1 MRSARVLLNGIVDYA
16 GLFPPA
22 SLDMERALR
31 AYADYLSGPY
41 SELLGKFI
49 VPVSRLD
56 ELSEVGSSMFSR
68 DGDPSWRISVI
79 VGSSLAAARVAARD
93 FNARH
98 RNGSVDGNAVC
109 DAFEALAADADAVRE
124 ALREIPVFFEL
135 YLEVPAAIDPAPAIK
150 AMSGT
155 RAAAKIRTGG
165 VTRESIPSS
174 SQVLRFMRECHNH
187 GVPFKATAGLH
198 HAIGSEYPLT
208 YDMDSPRAEM
218 FGYLNVFVGAA
229 AIEAEWDDT
238 SVLEILETRD
248 PAVFRFDADG
258 VSVNGRKIEAPVLAG
273 TRERFA
279 LSFGSCSFTEPVD
292 EARALSLL

>member
-22 SLDMERALR
+22 SLDMERAAR
-31 AYADYLSGPY
+31 AYADYLSSPY

-49 VPVSRLD
+49 VPVSRLN
-56 ELSEVGSSMFSR
+56 ELSEVGSAVFPR
-68 DGDPSWRISVI
+68 DDDPSWRISVI
-79 VGSSLAAARVAARD
+79 VGSSLGDARIAARE

-98 RNGSVDGNAVC
+98 RNGSLDGNAVC
-109 DAFEALAADADAVRE
+109 DAFEAVAADGDAVRE

-135 YLEVPAAIDPAPAIK
+135 YLEVPATIDPAPAIK

-174 SQVLRFMRECHNH
+174 AQVLRFMRQCHGH

-198 HAIGSEYPLT
+198 HAVGSEYPLT
-208 YDMDSPRAEM
+208 YDTDSARAEM

-229 AIEAEWDDT
+229 AIEAGWDDA
-238 SVLEILETRD
+238 SVIGILEARD
-248 PAVFRFDADG
+248 PSSFRFDADG

-279 LSFGSCSFTEPVD
+279 LSFGSCSFIEPVD
-292 EARALSLL
+292 EARALSLI